1 MKKVFTLLMFL
12 TFIQLGLQAAPF
24 DLNSNT
30 YPIGVYSADPA
41 TDKTFAFL
49 KSIGVNY
56 VHTYGMGHNTEE
68 NNIATKKFLDLAQK
82 HGLKVMVNLMG
93 RIWVKKVDGVEQLR
107 QFVRKFKDHPAVGFW
122 YLYDEPRAR
131 DLPKLRKLYSMLKQ
145 ETPLIPV
152 ALVTPWIEE
161 WTCFQEVYDILLVDL
176 YPVRDEEFP
185 QSPIQ
190 SLTQFAGQAIKL
202 GKPVIVAP
210 QIMNWETFAYQL
222 KGKGYDEKKFR
233 YPNFQEL
240 RYWSYFTL
248 ARGGRGLMYF
258 SFYHAHKKWK
268 NIEWVNDVFAK
279 VTKEVSQFTKL
290 TAPANRPVIM
300 KRARDACYEMALWT
314 RKDGEYLVLVN
325 NWPLTRLRISRWTE
339 NIISDAELEPWGETR
354 KVAAKIENGK
364 LIIPEKINPWE
375 VFVWKIKRIVKSN
388 LENGK
393 NVK

>member
-1 MKKVFTLLMFL
+1 MKKTFSILLFL
-12 TFIQLGLQAAPF
+12 TFVQTILIGKPF
-24 DLNSNT
+24 DLNSNE

-68 NNIATKKFLDLAQK
+68 NNIRTQKYLDLAQK

-93 RIWVKKVDGVEQLR
+93 RIWVKKTDGVEQLHT
-107 QFVRKFKDHPAVGFW
+107 FVRKFKDHPAVGFW

-176 YPVRDEEFP
+176 YPVRDEQFP
-185 QSPIQ
+185 GSPLQ
-190 SLTQFAGQAIKL
+190 SLTKFASQAMKL

-210 QIMNWETFAYQL
+210 QIMSWETFAHQL
-222 KGKGYDEKKFR
+222 KGQGYDTSKLR
-233 YPNFQEL
+233 YPNLQEL
-240 RYWSYFTL
+240 RYWSYYTL
-248 ARGGRGLMYF
+248 AKGGRGLMYY

-268 NIEWVNDVFAK
+268 NMEWVNNVFAK
-279 VTKEVSQFTKL
+279 ITREVKEFTTL
-290 TAPANRPVIM
+290 TAPANKPVIF
-300 KRARDACYEMALWT
+300 KRANDACYEMALWN
-314 RKDGEYLVLVN
+314 REKGEYLVLIN
-325 NWPLTRLRISRWTE
+325 NWPLTRLRVNRWTE
-339 NIISDAELEPWGETR
+339 NVISNAKLEPWGETR
-354 KVAAKIENGK
+354 KVTAEIKNGK
-364 LIIPEKINPWE
+364 LIIPEKVNPWE
-375 VFVWKIKRIVKSN
+375 VFVWKVTRITK
-388 LENGK
+388 K
-393 NVK
+393 